1 MKKDKNI
8 LFSIGISIISIYL
21 LIYYWQ
27 PITNGAKTLL
37 NVANPLIIGC
47 MIAYILNILMKF
59 YEKILF
65 KDCKNKKVLKSKRTI
80 SILLSMGSIVVIFI
94 LIARLIIPE
103 LKSCIEVLV
112 SGIPAFLSHIVD
124 LITANTDIQ
133 NLLPESLAN
142 FNIDMINWQEA
153 IDSALKWF
161 TSGAGTVIEYVTSL
175 FSLIFNFVVGLIFAI
190 YILGSKERLSNQF
203 TRLIKTYTNDK
214 ISNKIFYVLRVT
226 DECFHNF
233 IVGQCTEAVILGTLC
248 IIGMLILRLPYAV
261 MIGVFIGCTA
271 LIPIA
276 GAYIGAVVGFIMIF
290 TVSPIKSVFFI
301 VFIVILQQLENQL
314 IYPKVVG
321 SSIGLPGIWVFA
333 AVMIGAG
340 LFGIQGIIFG
350 IPTVSVI
357 YQLVKNNLNKREEVN
372 ILAQEKEV

>member
-1 MKKDKNI
+1 
-8 LFSIGISIISIYL
+8 
-21 LIYYWQ
+21 
-27 PITNGAKTLL
+27 
-37 NVANPLIIGC
+37 
-47 MIAYILNILMKF
+47 
-59 YEKILF
+59 
-65 KDCKNKKVLKSKRTI
+65 
-80 SILLSMGSIVVIFI
+80 
-94 LIARLIIPE
+94 
-103 LKSCIEVLV
+103 
-112 SGIPAFLSHIVD
+112 
-124 LITANTDIQ
+124 
-133 NLLPESLAN
+133 
-142 FNIDMINWQEA
+142 
-153 IDSALKWF
+153 
-161 TSGAGTVIEYVTSL
+161 
-175 FSLIFNFVVGLIFAI
+175 
-190 YILGSKERLSNQF
+190 
-203 TRLIKTYTNDK
+203 
-214 ISNKIFYVLRVT
+214 
-226 DECFHNF
+226 
-233 IVGQCTEAVILGTLC
+233 
-248 IIGMLILRLPYAV
+248 